1 MGRMKEAFLSNKIE
15 LIGLIENELRKKNI
29 PYELKT
35 VNSGVQ
41 NRTVGIFLGR
51 LGQLHNDADIMYYIY
66 SKLMSIEKARKHTVF
81 RAFLLI
87 KTYYLFSAYVS
98 SPYSRLQ

>member
-1 MGRMKEAFLSNKIE
+1 MERMKEAFLSNKIE

-66 SKLMSIEKARKHTVF
+66 SKPEYISEIKSIANDCLNKFK
-81 RAFLLI
+81 
-87 KTYYLFSAYVS
+87 
-98 SPYSRLQ
+98 

>member
-66 SKLMSIEKARKHTVF
+66 SKPEYISEIKSIAND
-81 RAFLLI
+81 FLN
-87 KTYYLFSAYVS
+87 KFK
-98 SPYSRLQ
+98 

>member
-1 MGRMKEAFLSNKIE
+1 MY
-15 LIGLIENELRKKNI
+15 LISVSGNYQQFDWSFYGKNELRKKNI

-66 SKLMSIEKARKHTVF
+66 SKPEYISEIKSIANDCLNKF
-81 RAFLLI
+81 R
-87 KTYYLFSAYVS
+87 
-98 SPYSRLQ
+98 

>member
-51 LGQLHNDADIMYYIY
+51 LGQKVNMPITLEIKLAQMY
-66 SKLMSIEKARKHTVF
+66 LPR
-81 RAFLLI
+81 
-87 KTYYLFSAYVS
+87 
-98 SPYSRLQ
+98 